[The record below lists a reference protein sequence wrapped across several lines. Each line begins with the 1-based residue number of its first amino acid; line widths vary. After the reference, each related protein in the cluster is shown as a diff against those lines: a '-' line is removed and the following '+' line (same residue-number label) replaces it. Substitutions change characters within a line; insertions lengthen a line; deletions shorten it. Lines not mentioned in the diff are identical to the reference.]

1 MNWRALTARILGGAA
16 VVALIAWFAY
26 ANSDQSV
33 DIDLGLFTL
42 RGVSV
47 PILVYGSVV
56 VGMLLMVAVSLRND
70 MRTRQALDRYDEI
83 AADVLRNINEPDEEK
98 EEVLEET
105 GDKT

>member
-1 MNWRALTARILGGAA
+1 MKWRALSIKVLSGAA
-16 VVALIAWFAY
+16 LVALLAWFAY
-26 ANSDQSV
+26 ANSGQSV

-42 RGVSV
+42 RGVSLPV
-47 PILVYGSVV
+47 LVYGSVV

-70 MRTRQALDRYDEI
+70 LRTQQALDRYDKI
-83 AADVLRNINEPDEEK
+83 AADVLRDINEEGAEK